1 VNGTG
6 EYEGDDLEAMSVL
19 PAYYD
24 WIIDYFNPY
33 LHGHGIEFGAGIG
46 TVSTRLREH
55 LNRLVLVEPSANLLP
70 RLQARFPSDD
80 AVKILPGTLEDRI
93 AEIRDASLDVAVLV
107 NVLEHIEDDRAAL
120 AELRR
125 VVRIDGH
132 VLIFVPALR
141 FLYSAFDRAIGHHRR
156 YHKDELI
163 ARVEEAGLVVVRAR
177 YFDLLGILPWW
188 LVNTLGGR
196 TSLASGLS
204 GLYSRVMVPLMR
216 PIERLVPP
224 PVGKNIILI
233 ARRVG

>member
-1 VNGTG
+1 
-6 EYEGDDLEAMSVL
+6 
-19 PAYYD
+19 
-24 WIIDYFNPY
+24 
-33 LHGHGIEFGAGIG
+33 
-46 TVSTRLREH
+46 
-55 LNRLVLVEPSANLLP
+55 
-70 RLQARFPSDD
+70 
-80 AVKILPGTLEDRI
+80 
-93 AEIRDASLDVAVLV
+93 
-107 NVLEHIEDDRAAL
+107 
-120 AELRR
+120 
-125 VVRIDGH
+125 
-132 VLIFVPALR
+132 LIFVPALR

-196 TSLASGLS
+196 TSLASSLS

-233 ARRVG
+233 ARRVD

>member
-1 VNGTG
+1 
-6 EYEGDDLEAMSVL
+6 M
-19 PAYYD
+19 
-24 WIIDYFNPY
+24 
-33 LHGHGIEFGAGIG
+33 
-46 TVSTRLREH
+46 
-55 LNRLVLVEPSANLLP
+55 
-70 RLQARFPSDD
+70 
-80 AVKILPGTLEDRI
+80 EDRI

-196 TSLASGLS
+196 TSLASSLS